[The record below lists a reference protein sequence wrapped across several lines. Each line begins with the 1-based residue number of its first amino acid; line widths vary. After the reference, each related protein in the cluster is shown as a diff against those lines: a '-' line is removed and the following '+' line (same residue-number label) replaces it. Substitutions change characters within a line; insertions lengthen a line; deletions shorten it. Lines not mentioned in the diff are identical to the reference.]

1 MADDNYDDSNDSDD
15 SHLSPFLKVLRNAIE
30 TQGPEDGLELL
41 RDLFTACGAT
51 AAMNP
56 VVRADPSVA
65 MEIMQEVL
73 TAAIIAHNSVKA
85 MRTMAQDDG
94 SDVIIWMNNRVVG
107 DA

>member
-85 MRTMAQDDG
+85 MHAVPRDDG